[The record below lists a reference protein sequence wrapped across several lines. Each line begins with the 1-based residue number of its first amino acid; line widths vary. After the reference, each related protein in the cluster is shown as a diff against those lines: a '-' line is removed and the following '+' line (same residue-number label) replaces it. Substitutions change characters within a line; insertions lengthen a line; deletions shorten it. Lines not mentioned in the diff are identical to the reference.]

1 MIKRLELVQTAKVG
15 LSEIKNRAAQFGYS
29 VSYCIFDK
37 RPIAILHS
45 GSMNEGGKYGVKQN
59 LKRVNGELEL
69 CMENGDA
76 VQWSQFIY
84 RGINKNRFNEYNL
97 YIIR

>member
-1 MIKRLELVQTAKVG
+1 MLKRIELVQTAKVG
-15 LSEIKNRAAQFGYS
+15 LSEIKNRANQFGYS
-29 VSYCIFDK
+29 VAYCIFDK

-45 GSMNEGGKYGVKQN
+45 GNMNEGAQYGVKQN

-97 YIIR
+97 YMIR